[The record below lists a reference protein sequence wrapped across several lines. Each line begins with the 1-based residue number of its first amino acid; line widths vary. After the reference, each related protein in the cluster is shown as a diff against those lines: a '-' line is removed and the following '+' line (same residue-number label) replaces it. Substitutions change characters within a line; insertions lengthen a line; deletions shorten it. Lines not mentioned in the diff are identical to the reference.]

1 MDAGVLVALVGPRE
15 SEVVRH
21 LATPGLRV
29 VRRCADVAELLGAAG
44 AGLGSVAVVSADLPE
59 LDRTVVARLAQGG
72 VATVVVADPADAQ
85 RAAALGADLV
95 RPAGSPVADLVAAVA
110 AVARGERAGAPGPA
124 PEPVPPG
131 GGGPPDPP
139 EPPTE
144 GRVVVVW
151 GPPGAPGRTTT
162 AVNLA
167 AELAALAGPVLLVD
181 ADTEAPSAAQVLGVL
196 DDASGVAAAARR
208 AAHGRLDVATLQRL
222 SLEVEGGLRILT
234 GLTRAERW
242 TELPAP
248 ALEVV
253 WDRARQVHAWTVVD
267 VGPTLDEDPDPS
279 DTLAPRRHQAT
290 ASALAHADVIVVV
303 GAAEPVG
310 IRRLVMAL
318 TTLEEDVAPD
328 AEVLVVVNRVRAG
341 AAGPAP
347 HRAVLEALAR
357 FAGTTDP
364 LLVPDDR
371 PAHDRAVL
379 AGETLARV
387 APGSPARL
395 ALADL
400 AHRLAGTSRRQ
411 RRARLL
417 RRLVRR

>member
-1 MDAGVLVALVGPRE
+1 MDVGVLVALVGPRE
-15 SEVVRH
+15 SEVVRR
-21 LATPGLRV
+21 LTTPGLRV
-29 VRRCADVAELLGAAG
+29 VRRCADVAELLGAAS
-44 AGLGSVAVVSADLPE
+44 AGLGSVALVSAELPE
-59 LDRTVVARLAQGG
+59 LDRTVIARLAQGG
-72 VATVVVADPADAQ
+72 VATVVVADPGDAQ
-85 RAAALGADLV
+85 RAAALGADVV
-95 RPAGSPVADLVAAVA
+95 RPASAPVEDLVAAVSA
-110 AVARGERAGAPGPA
+110 LARGERAREEAPPPPPGP
-124 PEPVPPG
+124 PEG
-131 GGGPPDPP
+131 GSPGPPDPP
-139 EPPTE
+139 AE
-144 GRVVVVW
+144 GRLVVVW

-167 AELAALAGPVLLVD
+167 AELAALAAPVLLVD

-208 AAHGRLDVATLQRL
+208 AAHGRLDADTLQRL

-234 GLTRAERW
+234 GLTRADRW

-253 WDRARQVHAWTVVD
+253 WDRARQAHPWTVVD
-267 VGPTLDEDPDPS
+267 VGPTLDEDPDLY

-318 TTLEEDVAPD
+318 TTLEEDVAPA
-328 AEVLVVVNRVRAG
+328 AEVLVVVNRVRAS

-347 HRAVLEALAR
+347 QRAVLEALAR

-364 LLVPDDR
+364 VLVPDDR

-387 APGSPARL
+387 APGSPARQ

-400 AHRLAGTSRRQ
+400 AHRLAGTGRKQ
-411 RRARLL
+411 RRAGLL
-417 RRLVRR
+417 RRLARR